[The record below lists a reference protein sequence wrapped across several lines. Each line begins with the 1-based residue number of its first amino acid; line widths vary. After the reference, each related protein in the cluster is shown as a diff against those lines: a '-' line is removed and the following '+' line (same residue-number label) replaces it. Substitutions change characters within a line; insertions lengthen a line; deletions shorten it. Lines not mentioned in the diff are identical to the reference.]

1 MAWAAFLSPVASDVD
16 QRELSRQQAKSD
28 TGLHPGGL
36 DIFALDLVVL
46 GHDGRDRAAY
56 RVSQLGDG
64 AGLVG
69 HEHAALWRDI
79 VLLLGRANLGGKVEA
94 SREMGTAGG

>member
-1 MAWAAFLSPVASDVD
+1 
-16 QRELSRQQAKSD
+16 
-28 TGLHPGGL
+28 
-36 DIFALDLVVL
+36 
-46 GHDGRDRAAY
+46 
-56 RVSQLGDG
+56 LGDG